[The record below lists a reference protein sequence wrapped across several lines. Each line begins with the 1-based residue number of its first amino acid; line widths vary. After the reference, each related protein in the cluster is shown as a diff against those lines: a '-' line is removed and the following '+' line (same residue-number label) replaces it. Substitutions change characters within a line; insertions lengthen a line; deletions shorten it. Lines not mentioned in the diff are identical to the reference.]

1 MKILAVN
8 IAFRN
13 ENFYKR
19 WRLMSQN
26 FQDTSVTLVG
36 PKYSS
41 YLHAGKPIIFEPEEI
56 SEDKFKFFY
65 VDMNLK
71 RMLRNDWWDW
81 KFFRIILE
89 EKPDIIYLI
98 GLESK
103 NALFIAKLASLF
115 LRNKPIIGLF
125 SMRGTAFN
133 LNIFSKLRWIFA
145 KKWYHFI
152 HVHYPH
158 GKKLYKDIIKF
169 KKNIC
174 LQTQI
179 GVDKDLYFPCKDK
192 RIAIRKQY
200 SIDPSDFVFGAAI
213 RIQKVKGAFDILDAC
228 ERLKIDFKFL
238 LLGDGA
244 DAELVKKRIE
254 ESAVLRKRIIWP
266 GRIDGAENIAAHLN
280 AMDAFIHI
288 PHTTKNWVDTFPLA
302 VVQAMATRLPIIG
315 SDSGAVPYQLG
326 SEGLIVKEGNV
337 DDLMLMMEKLFN
349 NRSFCENKGE
359 RLYQRVLQTFEINHL
374 NSCLY
379 QNFKAYL
386 DNKNNQ
392 VIKDQVI
399 NNKFNTNE

>member
-1 MKILAVN
+1 MKILALN

-26 FQDTSVTLVG
+26 FTDTSVTLVG
-36 PKYSS
+36 PKYYS
-41 YLHAGKPIIFEPEEI
+41 YGHAGKPIIFEPEQI
-56 SEDKFKFFY
+56 LEDKFKVFH
-65 VDMNLK
+65 VDMSLK
-71 RMLRNDWWDW
+71 RILRNDWWDW
-81 KFFRIILE
+81 KLFRIILQ

-103 NALFIAKLASLF
+103 NPLFISKLASVF
-115 LRNKPIIGLF
+115 LKKKPIIGMF
-125 SMRGTAFN
+125 SMRGTDFN
-133 LNIFSKLRWIFA
+133 LNIFTKLRWTFG
-145 KKWYHFI
+145 KKWYNFI

-158 GKKLYKDIIKF
+158 GKKLYKEIIKF

-179 GVDKDLYFPCKDK
+179 GVDKDLYFPIKEK
-192 RIAIRKQY
+192 RIVIRKQY
-200 SIDPSDFVFGAAI
+200 SILSSDFVFGAAI
-213 RIQKVKGAFDILDAC
+213 RIQKAKGVFEILDAC
-228 ERLKIDFKFL
+228 ERLQFDFKFL

-254 ESAVLRKRIIWP
+254 QSAILKKRIIWP
-266 GRIDGAENIAAHLN
+266 GRIDGAENVAAHLN

-288 PHTTKNWVDTFPLA
+288 PHTTKNWVDTFPLS
-302 VVQAMATRLPIIG
+302 VVQAMATRLPVIG
-315 SDSGAVPYQLG
+315 SDSGAIPYQLG
-326 SEGLIVKEGNV
+326 SEGLIIREGNV
-337 DDLMLMMEKLFN
+337 DELMQMMEKLFN
-349 NRSFCENKGE
+349 NRSFAFNNGEN
-359 RLYQRVLQTFEINHL
+359 LYQRVLDSFEIKHL

-386 DNKNNQ
+386 DNENNQ
-392 VIKDQVI
+392 VMEDQVT